1 MRNGKVGLVVWLI
14 LSLVL
19 KFCSASPTSSSLI
32 NRVGS
37 SLLFPVHGNVYP
49 TGYYNVTLYMGQP
62 AKPYFLD
69 IDTGSDLTWL
79 QCDAPCVHCTEAPH
93 PYYKPNNDLV
103 VCKDPICA
111 SLHAP
116 GDHKC
121 PDPGQC
127 DYEVQYADS
136 GSSLGV
142 LVRDAFAFNYITGDL
157 IRLSSCGYDQL
168 PGPSNHPLD
177 GILGLGKGRSS
188 VLAQLHSQNLV
199 RNVIGHCLSGRG
211 GGFLFFGD
219 DIYDSSRVVWTS
231 MSPDYT
237 QHYSPGVAE
246 LIFGGKTSLIKNL
259 LTIFDSGSSYT
270 YFNHLAYHALTSV
283 MKKELSRKPLKEAP
297 EDQTLPLC
305 WKGQKPFKNVRDV
318 KKYFKSL
325 SLSFT
330 HGKTRTLFELTPE
343 AYLIISSNGNVCL
356 GILNGSEIGVQD
368 VNLIGDIS
376 MQDKMVI
383 YDNEKQMI
391 GWTPANCDRLPR
403 SKYVNI

>member
-142 LVRDAFAFNYITGDL
+142 LVRDAFAFNYITGVR
-157 IRLSSCGYDQL
+157 INPRLALGCGYDQL
-168 PGPSNHPLD
+168 PGPFNHPLD

-188 VLAQLHSQNLV
+188 ILAQLHSQNLV

-211 GGFLFFGD
+211 KKK
-219 DIYDSSRVVWTS
+219 
-231 MSPDYT
+231 
-237 QHYSPGVAE
+237 
-246 LIFGGKTSLIKNL
+246 KT
-259 LTIFDSGSSYT
+259 LTKT
-270 YFNHLAYHALTSV
+270 RNTSV
-283 MKKELSRKPLKEAP
+283 A
-297 EDQTLPLC
+297 
-305 WKGQKPFKNVRDV
+305 
-318 KKYFKSL
+318 
-325 SLSFT
+325 
-330 HGKTRTLFELTPE
+330 
-343 AYLIISSNGNVCL
+343 
-356 GILNGSEIGVQD
+356 
-368 VNLIGDIS
+368 
-376 MQDKMVI
+376 
-383 YDNEKQMI
+383 KQMQKQRQQRRPRPSECEPVLVTI
-391 GWTPANCDRLPR
+391 EAVHDLTLASLKSELKQKSMPSTKRMQERRPKTLVNSTNRATKEPLWTEKAANIRAKRNSC
-403 SKYVNI
+403 